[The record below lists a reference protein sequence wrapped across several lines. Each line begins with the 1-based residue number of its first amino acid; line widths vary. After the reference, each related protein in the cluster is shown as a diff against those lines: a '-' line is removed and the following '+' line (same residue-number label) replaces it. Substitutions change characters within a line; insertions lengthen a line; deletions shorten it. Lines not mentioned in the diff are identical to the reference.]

1 MSDET
6 RAIVASN
13 LTLAYFNANPEE
25 LVKKPTG
32 PTTPGT
38 QYSPLGP
45 VQILVKHYSDILREL
60 RQQEEI
66 QKA

>member
-1 MSDET
+1 MSDEA

-13 LTLAYFNANPEE
+13 LTIAYFNANQEE
-25 LVKKPTG
+25 LVKKPTSTTAQG
-32 PTTPGT
+32 P
-38 QYSPLGP
+38 QYSAIGP

-66 QKA
+66 QKV